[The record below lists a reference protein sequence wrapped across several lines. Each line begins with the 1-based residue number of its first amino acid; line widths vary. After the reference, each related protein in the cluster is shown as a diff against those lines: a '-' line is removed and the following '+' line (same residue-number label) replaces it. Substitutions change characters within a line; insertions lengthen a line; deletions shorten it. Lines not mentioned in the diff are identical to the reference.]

1 MPFLFLGIGIYVNY
15 ILNKNGSI
23 WLIWGIYIVVFS
35 MVGHPEPLEDNINL
49 DKGRLGVGIVTFAL
63 GALCFT
69 LVPFTIVQ

>member
-1 MPFLFLGIGIYVNY
+1 
-15 ILNKNGSI
+15 
-23 WLIWGIYIVVFS
+23 